1 MTLSYARKN
10 ILMQLLVL
18 ITLFCCSISAISQ
31 TENDSLGSIK
41 TNADSTQSLK
51 WIFHQK
57 NDFHL
62 EVFGAAGLYS
72 INYERVIVNGNKLKT
87 LASIGFSYMGTK
99 SWRGFIIPISINQL
113 LSFKE
118 HHIELGIG
126 GSPNFV
132 ISNDFG
138 ETWAQFIFTRIGYR
152 YQKPKGKFI
161 FRAGAI
167 PIVYPE
173 FGIWGGISIGH
184 SF

>member
-1 MTLSYARKN
+1 MNIQLNLFVTILFSAFLLS
-10 ILMQLLVL
+10 
-18 ITLFCCSISAISQ
+18 CSISAISQ
-31 TENDSLGSIK
+31 TENDSLGSVK
-41 TNADSTQSLK
+41 TNADSTQISK

-62 EVFGAAGLYS
+62 ELLGAAGLYS

-173 FGIWGGISIGH
+173 FGIWGGISIEH

>member
-1 MTLSYARKN
+1 MK
-10 ILMQLLVL
+10 LLIL
-18 ITLFCCSISAISQ
+18 ITLFCCTISAISQ
-31 TENDSLGSIK
+31 TENDSLDSVK
-41 TNADSTQSLK
+41 TNDSTQISK

-62 EVFGAAGLYS
+62 ELLGAAGLYS
-72 INYERVIVNGNKLKT
+72 INYERVIVNGNRFKT

-126 GSPNFV
+126 ASPNFV
-132 ISNDFG
+132 ISNAFG
-138 ETWAQFIFTRIGYR
+138 ENWYQFIFTRIGYR

-161 FRAGAI
+161 FRGGAI